1 MDKINFLIEK
11 TNILTAELNSIIQ
24 DMPKITE
31 ENKINIEKIKNELNE
46 NIKTLKLETI
56 NLKNEIN
63 KPNLLINGNFIINQR
78 GKTEY
83 TGSGTYTVDRWKFYG
98 TGTLNVNSDNTITY
112 TIGSN
117 NWNGISYCI
126 ENPSFL
132 SNKTFTVSIKG
143 NSTAGIWLN
152 FYQNGNNIDGLYTTN
167 SGNFYLTK
175 TITFPEILNTDKL
188 IIAIVTRNTNMP
200 EGITNNSFTLEYVKL
215 EHGLT
220 ATPLKSKTYEE
231 ELNLCQRY
239 YISYKNKSNSVTMLL
254 ATTYFGQAN
263 YFWGHISLPTAMRTT
278 PSITY
283 SNLGDISVVSGSG
296 GTPTNLSSLSVTNQ
310 SHNIL
315 RLYGIA
321 SGVSANKILALQLN
335 TGNSYLNFD
344 AEIY

>member
-143 NSTAGIWLN
+143 NSTAGI
-152 FYQNGNNIDGLYTTN
+152 
-167 SGNFYLTK
+167 
-175 TITFPEILNTDKL
+175 
-188 IIAIVTRNTNMP
+188 
-200 EGITNNSFTLEYVKL
+200 
-215 EHGLT
+215 
-220 ATPLKSKTYEE
+220 
-231 ELNLCQRY
+231 
-239 YISYKNKSNSVTMLL
+239 
-254 ATTYFGQAN
+254 
-263 YFWGHISLPTAMRTT
+263 
-278 PSITY
+278 
-283 SNLGDISVVSGSG
+283 
-296 GTPTNLSSLSVTNQ
+296 
-310 SHNIL
+310 
-315 RLYGIA
+315 
-321 SGVSANKILALQLN
+321 
-335 TGNSYLNFD
+335 
-344 AEIY
+344 